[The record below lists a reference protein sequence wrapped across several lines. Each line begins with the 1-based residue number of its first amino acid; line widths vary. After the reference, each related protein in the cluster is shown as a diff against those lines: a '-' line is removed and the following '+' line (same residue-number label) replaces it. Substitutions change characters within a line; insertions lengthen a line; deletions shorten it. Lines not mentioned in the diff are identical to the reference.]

1 VGDGVSPPLP
11 KAPSWDEFHA
21 TLAEV
26 RELVTDMG
34 ISLRALAEVW
44 EAMSQYEGDSDFERG
59 TASAYGQAAK
69 EIRMIMGDE
78 E

>member
-1 VGDGVSPPLP
+1 VADRTTPPLP
-11 KAPSWDEFHA
+11 KAPSWSEFHA

-26 RELVTDMG
+26 RDRVTDMG
-34 ISLRALAEVW
+34 VSLRALAEVW

-59 TASAYGQAAK
+59 TARAYGQAAK
-69 EIRMIMGDE
+69 EIRLIMGDE